1 MRSIALSL
9 AVLFAS
15 PLAACVESPDDLGT
29 EEAELHGPLV
39 APSGPPQTML
49 LRFHGSPGARGSA
62 TLIRQDLVLTNKHVV
77 DWTGPG
83 TVFVQLGDAPVF
95 EVDGYEVITKWQS
108 PTADLAILQ
117 LACSFH
123 PADILAAPLS
133 RSNKDLLKAA
143 SVTLSSYG
151 PTSWYGTD
159 WGIKRQGTIALPSPA
174 FAWGSTWSTTGVIGS
189 SPGDSGGSL
198 YFNIGSE
205 RVLAGVTTWGSM
217 NDGIHYAAGQR
228 VDANLAWIDPILNTA
243 PVQPRC
249 PRL

>member
-15 PLAACVESPDDLGT
+15 PLAACVESADDLGT

-133 RSNKDLLKAA
+133 RFEQGPLQGLERDPVELRPDLVVRHRLGHQA
-143 SVTLSSYG
+143 
-151 PTSWYGTD
+151 
-159 WGIKRQGTIALPSPA
+159 
-174 FAWGSTWSTTGVIGS
+174 
-189 SPGDSGGSL
+189 PGDD
-198 YFNIGSE
+198 
-205 RVLAGVTTWGSM
+205 R
-217 NDGIHYAAGQR
+217 AAQPGLR
-228 VDANLAWIDPILNTA
+228 LGLDLVDHRGD
-243 PVQPRC
+243 R
-249 PRL
+249 